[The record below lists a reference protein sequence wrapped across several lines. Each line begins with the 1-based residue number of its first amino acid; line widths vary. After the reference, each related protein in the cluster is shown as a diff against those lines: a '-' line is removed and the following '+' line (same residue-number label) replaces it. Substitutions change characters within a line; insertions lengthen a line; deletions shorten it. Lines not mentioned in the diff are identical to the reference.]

1 MIPVDKNLIFKYAK
15 LIMISLGLFGFCG
28 CKTSLETKNDI
39 LSYINDEKNGLSKS
53 SQGNGIDFKVSFLPW
68 QVQTLDKN
76 QLSSFIDEKSKS
88 SFKTKYYF
96 LISFSRGDKEL
107 LRQLNANEYSEL
119 VQVLAFRMSEFVKIK
134 LSNGKVIEPLSCLF
148 QQTYGLSKA
157 NQLLVIF
164 DCKDFKKQEAFK
176 LLINEFGL
184 RTGDLLFSFSL
195 GQQQKLQ
202 QLLPS

>member
-1 MIPVDKNLIFKYAK
+1 MMPGDKNLIFKYTK
-15 LIMISLGLFGFCG
+15 LIIISLSLLVFCG
-28 CKTSLETKNDI
+28 CKTSLETKHEI
-39 LSYINDEKNGLSKS
+39 LSYINDEKNGLTKS
-53 SQGNGIDFKVSFLPW
+53 SQSNGVDFKVNFLPW
-68 QVQTLDKN
+68 QVQTFNKN
-76 QLSSFIDEKSKS
+76 QLSFTIDEKTKS

-96 LISFSRGDKEL
+96 LISFSKGDKEL

-119 VQVLAFRMSEFVKIK
+119 VQILAFRMSEFVKIK

-164 DCKDFKKQEAFK
+164 DCKDFKKQEKFK
-176 LLINEFGL
+176 ILINEFGL
-184 RTGDLLFSFSL
+184 RTGDLLFSFSV
-195 GQQQKLQ
+195 GPQQKLQ